1 MRVALLADSHLS
13 GPGGPP
19 GPLVDQLA
27 ALPGQGCDRLVLLGD
42 LFQAWIG
49 SPRFETEDIAAVVAA
64 LRDLRRRGVRIDYIE
79 GNRDFF
85 LADSVYADAFDGV
98 VLETSFEVDG
108 VRYLAVH
115 GDGLNDR
122 DWKYRFWR
130 WLSKSRAVRF
140 LVFHTPRRLA
150 HRMVH
155 STERRLSQTNFKHRV
170 AVPERAIRRY
180 AERRLAE
187 GYDVL
192 LLGHFHEAQTWTVN
206 GGEVRLLDA
215 WYSSRRLEWIGPSPP
230 APSPTRPHTPPGEGG

>member
-13 GPGGPP
+13 GPGGPA
-19 GPLVDQLA
+19 GPLVEQLR
-27 ALPGQGCDRLVLLGD
+27 ALPAQGCDRLILLGD
-42 LFQAWIG
+42 VFQSWIG
-49 SPRFETEDIAAVVAA
+49 ARRFETEDIRAVMAA
-64 LRDLRRRGVRIDYIE
+64 LHELRAGGLRIDYVE

-85 LADSVYADAFDGV
+85 LKDSVYSAAFAGV
-98 VLETSFEVDG
+98 VLETSFTVDG

-130 WLSKSRAVRF
+130 WLSKSRPVRF
-140 LVFHTPRRLA
+140 LVFHIPERLA
-150 HRMVH
+150 HRLVH
-155 STERRLSQTNFKHRV
+155 GTEQRLSQTNFKHR
-170 AVPERAIRRY
+170 AALPEEAIRRY

-192 LLGHFHEAQTWTVN
+192 LLGHFHEPRTWTVR

-215 WYSSRRLEWIGPSPP
+215 WFRSRHIEWISTGN
-230 APSPTRPHTPPGEGG
+230 

>member
-13 GPGGPP
+13 GPGGPA
-19 GPLVDQLA
+19 GPLVEQLR
-27 ALPGQGCDRLVLLGD
+27 ALPAQGCDRLILMGD
-42 LFQAWIG
+42 VFQAWIG
-49 SPRFETEDIAAVVAA
+49 ARRFETEDVRAVMAA
-64 LRDLRRRGVRIDYIE
+64 LHDLRAGGLRIDYIE

-85 LADSVYADAFDGV
+85 LKDSVYAAAFDGV
-98 VLETSFEVDG
+98 VLETSFTVGG

-130 WLSKSRAVRF
+130 WLSKSRPVRF
-140 LVFHTPRRLA
+140 LVFRIPERLA
-150 HRMVH
+150 HRLVH
-155 STERRLSQTNFKHRV
+155 GTEQRLSQTNFKHR
-170 AVPERAIRRY
+170 AALPEEAIRRY

-192 LLGHFHEAQTWTVN
+192 LLGHFHEPRTWTVQ

-215 WYSSRRLEWIGPSPP
+215 WFRGRTIEWIRS
-230 APSPTRPHTPPGEGG
+230 E